1 MAKPTSPYSGPQTLD
16 RSVSEGRGWTI
27 PKERMQM
34 GQQRRRHT
42 AECKAQVALEAIE
55 GNRTLN
61 ELASVYGVHPILIA
75 RWKGQAL
82 KRFPEIF
89 QSQQNR
95 AQAASLE
102 PLYQEI
108 NQLED
113 QLTDLRER
121 LPASAK
127 QKRLLVEP
135 SHPTL

>member
-1 MAKPTSPYSGPQTLD
+1 
-16 RSVSEGRGWTI
+16 
-27 PKERMQM
+27 M

-42 AECKAQVALEAIE
+42 AEFKARVALEAIE

-61 ELASVYGVHPILIA
+61 ELANVYGVHPILIA

-82 KRFPEIF
+82 KRLPEVF
-89 QSQQNR
+89 ESQPNQ

-113 QLTDLRER
+113 QLDSLRER
-121 LPASAK
+121 LPVTAK
-127 QKRLLVEP
+127 QKHLLVEP
-135 SHPTL
+135 SHPILSTVRQCELLGLARSSYYYTKSRA